1 MNEELLPPKHLI
13 NYSKNTYVL
22 ELCNTCQVSL
32 SILGPRFLPR
42 SQVSVTES
50 CAPVNAFAAS
60 LVNTAWPTSSSSG
73 CLEPAPE
80 GVAGEDGTQ
89 VPLSGYQNKY
99 ATYILFSWTT
109 YQLERT
115 NPFLLILNV
124 PQIQKTGVHLQFQ
137 KISDWPM
144 WLLIDPL

>member
-13 NYSKNTYVL
+13 NYSKNTSMFWSSAIHAKFPFRFSAPDPPQIPGL
-22 ELCNTCQVSL
+22 RNWELRARQ
-32 SILGPRFLPR
+32 RFRRLIGEHGLTHELIIWVPG
-42 SQVSVTES
+42 
-50 CAPVNAFAAS
+50 
-60 LVNTAWPTSSSSG
+60 TSPG
-73 CLEPAPE
+73 

-144 WLLIDPL
+144 RLLIDPL